1 MKRICIIGGGPAG
14 MMSAAI
20 AAQNQ
25 QVDVMLLEKN
35 GILGKKLLITG
46 KGRCNITNYADNRTI
61 IKNFPGNGKFLYSA
75 LDNLDS
81 YNLIK
86 FLEANGL
93 KAKIER
99 GNRVFPVSDKSS
111 DVVKTFEKIL
121 KNRGVKVILNTKV
134 LNVLKDRNKIK
145 GIKTTKE
152 LIKCDVII
160 IATGGLAYPATGSTG
175 DGYRFALNLG
185 HTVVE
190 PKPSLVPLETE
201 EKWVEDLQGLALKNV
216 TASLYIDETLSE
228 TGFGEMLFTHFGVSG
243 PIIISLSRKA
253 VEALKLSKSV
263 VLKIDLKPALDFD
276 TLDRRICRDFDTH
289 ASKILKNALK
299 DLLPKKLIP
308 IVINL
313 AELDPR
319 KVVNQITRK
328 ERLRL
333 LKTVKGIPLTIIR
346 PRPWEEAII
355 TNGGINVKE
364 IDPRTMESKLIKN
377 LFFAGEVIDID
388 GYTGGFNLQAAFSTG
403 FTAGMYAS
411 TL

>member
-25 QVDVMLLEKN
+25 QADVMLFEKN
-35 GILGKKLLITG
+35 GILGRKLLITG
-46 KGRCNITNYADNRTI
+46 KGRCNITNYTDNKTI
-61 IKNFPGNGKFLYSA
+61 VENFPGNGKFLYSA

-93 KAKIER
+93 KTKVER

-121 KNRGVKVILNTKV
+121 KNRGVKIILNTKV
-134 LNVLKDRNKIK
+134 LNVLKDRNKIQ
-145 GIKTTKE
+145 GIRTEKE
-152 LIKCDVII
+152 FIKCEKVI

-185 HTVVE
+185 HTVIE

-201 EKWVEDLQGLALKNV
+201 ERWVEDLQGLALKNV
-216 TASLYIDETLSE
+216 TASLYIDGTLSE
-228 TGFGEMLFTHFGVSG
+228 TKFGEMLFTHFGVSG
-243 PIIISLSRKA
+243 PIIISLSREA
-253 VEALKLSKSV
+253 VEALKSSKSV
-263 VLKIDLKPALDFD
+263 SLKIDLKPALDFD

-289 ASKILKNALK
+289 ANKILKNALK

-308 IVINL
+308 IVVNL
-313 AELDPR
+313 AELNPR
-319 KVVNQITRK
+319 KVVNQITK
-328 ERLRL
+328 EERLRL
-333 LKTVKGIPLTIIR
+333 LKTVKEIPLTITR

-355 TNGGINVKE
+355 TNGGINAKE
-364 IDPRTMESKLIKN
+364 IDPKTMESKLIKN